1 MVLTST
7 LVTIL
12 FLVILTLQI
21 LFVLKVYKTAQKHI
35 LYLVI
40 VMLLLLLVVVVFST
54 LYFSG
59 YFEHKS
65 EAAAHEKVDDLNK
78 EAEAAKATPEGPE
91 KVKKETENTRFENTY
106 LQIDKEFMTN
116 LTASKKVMVVQIAV
130 MTHYDNRVFD
140 NVKKH
145 EFAIRSGILDVMRQ
159 TTEAEAARP
168 DFRSELAAKIKVV
181 MNDILMKYEDFG
193 GIEDVFFT
201 SFVMQ

>member
-1 MVLTST
+1 MATAEAPAAEEVVEGEPKKKKPILLIALIAIST
-7 LVTIL
+7 I
-12 FLVILTLQI
+12 
-21 LFVLKVYKTAQKHI
+21 
-35 LYLVI
+35 
-40 VMLLLLLVVVVFST
+40 LLLVVVVFTT

-65 EAAAHEKVDDLNK
+65 EAAAHEKVDELNK
-78 EAEAAKATPEGPE
+78 EADAAKATPGGPD
-91 KVKKETENTRFENTY
+91 KVTKDSVNTRFENTY

-116 LTASKKVMVVQIAV
+116 LTGSKKVMVVQIAV

-181 MNDILMKYEDFG
+181 MNDMLKKYEDFG

>member
-1 MVLTST
+1 MATAEAPAAEEVVEGEPKKKKPILLIALIAIST
-7 LVTIL
+7 I
-12 FLVILTLQI
+12 
-21 LFVLKVYKTAQKHI
+21 
-35 LYLVI
+35 
-40 VMLLLLLVVVVFST
+40 LLLVVVVFST

-59 YFEHKS
+59 FFEHKS
-65 EAAAHEKVDDLNK
+65 EAAAHEKVDELDK
-78 EAEAAKATPEGPE
+78 EAEAAKATPGGPD
-91 KVKKETENTRFENTY
+91 KVTKDSVNTRFENTY

-116 LTASKKVMVVQIAV
+116 LTGSKKVMVVQIAV

-181 MNDILMKYEDFG
+181 MNDMLKKYEDFG

>member
-1 MVLTST
+1 MATAEAPAAEEVVEGEPKKKKPILLIALIAVST
-7 LVTIL
+7 I
-12 FLVILTLQI
+12 
-21 LFVLKVYKTAQKHI
+21 
-35 LYLVI
+35 
-40 VMLLLLLVVVVFST
+40 LLLVVVVFTT

-65 EAAAHEKVDDLNK
+65 EAAAHEKVDELDK
-78 EAEAAKATPEGPE
+78 EAEAAKATPGGPD
-91 KVKKETENTRFENTY
+91 KVTKDSVNTRFENTY

-159 TTEAEAARP
+159 TTEAEASRP

-181 MNDILMKYEDFG
+181 MNDILKKYEDFG

>member
-1 MVLTST
+1 MATAEAPAAEEVVEGEPKKKKPILLIALIAIST
-7 LVTIL
+7 I
-12 FLVILTLQI
+12 
-21 LFVLKVYKTAQKHI
+21 
-35 LYLVI
+35 
-40 VMLLLLLVVVVFST
+40 LLLVVVVFST

-59 YFEHKS
+59 FFEHKS
-65 EAAAHEKVDDLNK
+65 EAAAHEKVDELDK
-78 EAEAAKATPEGPE
+78 EAGAAKATPGGPD
-91 KVKKETENTRFENTY
+91 KVTKDSVNTRFENTY

-116 LTASKKVMVVQIAV
+116 LTGSKKVMVVQIAV

-181 MNDILMKYEDFG
+181 MNDMLKKYEDFG

>member
-1 MVLTST
+1 MATAEAPVAEEVVEGEPKKKKPILLIALIAIST
-7 LVTIL
+7 I
-12 FLVILTLQI
+12 
-21 LFVLKVYKTAQKHI
+21 
-35 LYLVI
+35 
-40 VMLLLLLVVVVFST
+40 LLLVVVIFTT

-65 EAAAHEKVDDLNK
+65 EAAAHEKVDELDK
-78 EAEAAKATPEGPE
+78 EAEAAKATPGGPD
-91 KVKKETENTRFENTY
+91 KVTKDSVNTRFENTY

-145 EFAIRSGILDVMRQ
+145 EFAIRSGILDQMRQ
-159 TTEAEAARP
+159 TTEAEASRP

>member
-1 MVLTST
+1 MATAEAPAAEEVVEGEPKKKQPILLIALIAIST
-7 LVTIL
+7 I
-12 FLVILTLQI
+12 
-21 LFVLKVYKTAQKHI
+21 
-35 LYLVI
+35 
-40 VMLLLLLVVVVFST
+40 LLLVVVVFST

-59 YFEHKS
+59 FFEHKS
-65 EAAAHEKVDDLNK
+65 EAAAHEKVDELDK
-78 EAEAAKATPEGPE
+78 EAEAAKATPGGPD
-91 KVKKETENTRFENTY
+91 KVTKDSVNTRFENTY

-159 TTEAEAARP
+159 TTEAEASRP
-168 DFRSELAAKIKVV
+168 DFRSELSAKIKVV
-181 MNDILMKYEDFG
+181 MNDILKKYEDFG

>member
-1 MVLTST
+1 MATAEAPAAEEVVEGEPKKKKPILLIALIAIST
-7 LVTIL
+7 I
-12 FLVILTLQI
+12 
-21 LFVLKVYKTAQKHI
+21 
-35 LYLVI
+35 
-40 VMLLLLLVVVVFST
+40 LLLVVVIFTT

-65 EAAAHEKVDDLNK
+65 EAAAHEKVDELDK
-78 EAEAAKATPEGPE
+78 EADAAKATPGGPD
-91 KVKKETENTRFENTY
+91 KVTKDSVNTRFENTY

-116 LTASKKVMVVQIAV
+116 LTGSKKVMVVQIAV

-181 MNDILMKYEDFG
+181 MNDMLKKYEDFG